1 MSLRTLAIGVLVIL
15 VIATAWQTFY
25 TVDQREQAVVLN
37 LGRPVRVVNAVSEP
51 GGGPGLH
58 IKTPFVENVVK
69 LDRRNIAQEADQ
81 EEIIAADLQRIV
93 VDAFLRYRI
102 TRPLQYYRT
111 LRDEQTASDQLE
123 RLLNSSLRQVLGSA
137 TQKEIISE
145 KRSQLMGLI
154 RADMMR
160 RATAARLGIEVID
173 VRIKRADLP
182 VEIQESVFNN
192 MRTSRQQ
199 EAAQKRAVGEQQKRE
214 KMAEADKDVTVTLAS
229 AREQA
234 GQITGE
240 GDAIR
245 TRVFAQSFGKDPSF
259 AAYFRSLQAYEAGL
273 ADGQT
278 TMVLSP
284 DSSAFFKYFQN
295 GPGGAATSRRR

>member
-1 MSLRTLAIGVLVIL
+1 MSLRTAVIGFLALLAIV
-15 VIATAWQTFY
+15 TAWQTFY

-37 LGRPVRVVNAVSEP
+37 LGRPVRVVNAVSEA
-51 GGGPGLH
+51 GAGPGLH
-58 IKTPFVENVVK
+58 IKTPFLENVVK

-102 TRPLQYYRT
+102 TQPLQYYRT
-111 LRDEQTASDQLE
+111 LHDEQTASDQLE

-154 RADMMR
+154 KADMMR
-160 RATAARLGIEVID
+160 RATASRLGIEIID

-199 EAAQKRAVGEQQKRE
+199 EASQKRAVGEQQKRE

-245 TRVFAQSFGKDPSF
+245 TRVFAQSFGKDPAF

-295 GPGGAATSRRR
+295 GPGGASAPRRR

>member
-1 MSLRTLAIGVLVIL
+1 MSLRLLVIGLVGVLL
-15 VIATAWQTFY
+15 IATAWQTFY

-37 LGRPVRVVNAVSEP
+37 LGRPVRVVNAVTEA

-81 EEIIAADLQRIV
+81 EEIIAADLQRLV

-102 TRPLQYYRT
+102 TQPLQYYRT
-111 LRDEQTASDQLE
+111 LHDEQTASDQLE

-145 KRSQLMGLI
+145 NRSQLMGQI
-154 RADMMR
+154 KADMMR
-160 RATAARLGIEVID
+160 RAKAAQLGIEIID

-199 EAAQKRAVGEQQKRE
+199 EAAQKRAVGEQQKRQ

-240 GDAIR
+240 GDALR
-245 TRVFAQSFGKDPSF
+245 TRIFAQSFGKDPSF

-284 DSSAFFKYFQN
+284 DSSAFFKYFQD
-295 GPGGAATSRRR
+295 GPGGGGKRRR

>member
-1 MSLRTLAIGVLVIL
+1 MTLRGIVIGVVVVLAL
-15 VIATAWQTFY
+15 ATAWQTFY

-37 LGRPVRVVNAVSEP
+37 LGRPVRVVNAVGERADEA
-51 GGGPGLH
+51 GLH
-58 IKTPFVENVVK
+58 MKTPFVENVVK

-102 TRPLQYYRT
+102 VQPLQYYRT

-160 RATAARLGIEVID
+160 RAKASGLGIEIID

-199 EAAQKRAVGEQQKRE
+199 EAAQKRAMGEQMKRE
-214 KMAEADKDVTVTLAS
+214 RMAEADKEVTVTLAN

-245 TRVFAQSFGKDPSF
+245 TRVFAQSFGRDPSF
-259 AAYFRSLQAYEAGL
+259 AAYFRSLQAYDAGL

-284 DSSAFFKYFQN
+284 ESSAFFKYFQN
-295 GPGGAATSRRR
+295 GPGGAAKRRR